1 VRKAQTHDILTEL
14 PYAAASAARADRV
27 IGRAMDQQPHPSDN
41 LLTGLPAD
49 LLGSLFAKGR
59 SVSLASDQ
67 TLFLPGDP
75 PEGCYRV
82 DEGLLKVCV
91 VTPAGGER
99 ILAILGPGAMIGELS
114 MIDGSPRSALVTAL
128 RSSRLIFI
136 SRAAFET
143 FARDN
148 PEVYRHGMML
158 LARRLRETNDALAA
172 TTFMSLRGR
181 VARALLS
188 LVEAF
193 GHNVGGGRIV
203 VRQKV
208 TQSEL
213 AAMAGIARENV
224 SRILTDW
231 NRRQIVSRH
240 AGYHCIENKVALK
253 READS

>member
-1 VRKAQTHDILTEL
+1 MNEK
-14 PYAAASAARADRV
+14 
-27 IGRAMDQQPHPSDN
+27 PHPADN
-41 LLTGLPAD
+41 VLSGLPAE
-49 LLGSLFAKGR
+49 LLGSLFGKGR
-59 SVSLASDQ
+59 SLPLAADQ

-75 PEGCYRV
+75 PDGCYRV
-82 DEGLLKVCV
+82 DEGLLKVAV

-99 ILAILGPGAMIGELS
+99 ILAILGAGAMIGELS

-128 RSSRLIFI
+128 RPARLTFI
-136 SRAAFET
+136 SRAAFES

-193 GHNVGGGRIV
+193 GNPVGGGRIV

-213 AAMAGIARENV
+213 AGMAGIARENV

-231 NRRQIVSRH
+231 ARRQIVSRH
-240 AGYHCIENKVALK
+240 AGYHCIENKPALE
-253 READS
+253 REAES

>member
-1 VRKAQTHDILTEL
+1 MNQK
-14 PYAAASAARADRV
+14 
-27 IGRAMDQQPHPSDN
+27 PHPSDN
-41 LLTGLPAD
+41 VLSGLPAK
-49 LLGSLFAKGR
+49 LLSGLFAKGR
-59 SVSLASDQ
+59 ALALAADQ

-75 PEGCYRV
+75 PDGCYRV
-82 DEGLLKVCV
+82 DEGLLKVAV

-99 ILAILGPGAMIGELS
+99 ILAILGTGAMIGELS

-128 RSSRLIFI
+128 RPARLTFI

-148 PEVYRHGMML
+148 PEVYQHGMLL

-181 VARALLS
+181 LAGALLS

-193 GHNVGGGRIV
+193 GNPVGGGRIV

-213 AAMAGIARENV
+213 AGMAGIARENV

-231 NRRQIVSRH
+231 TRRKIVSRH
-240 AGYHCIENKVALK
+240 GGYHCIESKAALE
-253 READS
+253 REAES

>member
-1 VRKAQTHDILTEL
+1 
-14 PYAAASAARADRV
+14 
-27 IGRAMDQQPHPSDN
+27 MNQQPHPSDN
-41 LLTGLPAD
+41 VLSALPAD

-59 SVSLASDQ
+59 AVALASDQ
-67 TLFLPGDP
+67 ILFLPGDP
-75 PEGCYRV
+75 PDGCYRV

-99 ILAILGPGAMIGELS
+99 ILAILGAGAMIGELS

-128 RSSRLIFI
+128 RSSRLTFI
-136 SRAAFET
+136 SRAAFEM

-148 PEVYRHGMML
+148 PEVYRHGMLL

-193 GHNVGGGRIV
+193 GNPVGGGRIV

-224 SRILTDW
+224 SRILADW
-231 NRRQIVSRH
+231 TRRSIVSRH
-240 AGYHCIENKVALK
+240 SGYHCIENKVALE